1 MPNNNLHPNSC
12 PPSGHVFSMTAQG
25 VVRVDAA
32 LTDRRALAQA
42 LMGCGGNLDALA
54 DWLRYARAAGV
65 RCVYSLAWQGTLKE
79 TVLVAEVFKDS
90 GVAWRL
96 R

>member
-1 MPNNNLHPNSC
+1 
-12 PPSGHVFSMTAQG
+12 
-25 VVRVDAA
+25 
-32 LTDRRALAQA
+32 
-42 LMGCGGNLDALA
+42 MGCAGNLDALA
-54 DWLRYARAAGV
+54 DWLRNALAAGV
-65 RCVYSLAWQGTLKE
+65 RCVYSPAWQGTLKE